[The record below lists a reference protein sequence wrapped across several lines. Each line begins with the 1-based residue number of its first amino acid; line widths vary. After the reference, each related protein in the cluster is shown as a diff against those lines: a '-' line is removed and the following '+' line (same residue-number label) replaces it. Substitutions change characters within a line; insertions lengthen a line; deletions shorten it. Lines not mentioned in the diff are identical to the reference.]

1 MMIATALKYFN
12 GLLML
17 IAEVLMLIIQIIRR
31 IIIQTLRK

>member
-17 IAEVLMLIIQIIRR
+17 IAEVIMLIIQIIRR

>member
-1 MMIATALKYFN
+1 MTATALKYFN

-17 IAEVLMLIIQIIRR
+17 IAEALMLIIQIIHR